1 MSMFAEYIDAWKEKD
16 TAIREK
22 ACQIQETL
30 WRKFP
35 DIAGR
40 LKSLGAREVIVF
52 GSLVEGDFRIDS
64 DMDLA
69 VKGLPEDKYLDAL
82 MLVEKILVSTG
93 VDFDLVLYERAH
105 PWIKERIE
113 KGRKI

>member
-1 MSMFAEYIDAWKEKD
+1 MSMFAEYVDAWKERD
-16 TAIREK
+16 IAIREK
-22 ACQIQETL
+22 TRHIQDTL
-30 WRKFP
+30 WERLP
-35 DIAGR
+35 AIAGK
-40 LKSLGAREVIVF
+40 LKSLGAGEVIVF
-52 GSLVEGDFRIDS
+52 GSLVEGGFRIDS

-82 MLVEKILVSTG
+82 MLVEKMLASTG
-93 VDFDLVLYERAH
+93 VDFDLVLYERTH